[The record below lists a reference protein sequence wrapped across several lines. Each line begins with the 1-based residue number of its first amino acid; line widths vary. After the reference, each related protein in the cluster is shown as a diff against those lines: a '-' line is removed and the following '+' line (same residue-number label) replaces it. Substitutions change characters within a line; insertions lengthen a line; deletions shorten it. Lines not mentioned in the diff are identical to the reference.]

1 MTSSAARVPPVTRA
15 GLQVPAWPGRR
26 LASRRQRA
34 ELAPPAHSLRV
45 LAQLSCLWG
54 QERGALPR
62 RLPAGPSRLLEAPS
76 SPCHRTLRLRGR
88 SRRKPSRVAPRLPL
102 LPPAGANSAPP
113 ACVTRSGRVLAAC
126 HARHSMGVGGRR
138 LHHSSWARPLPRG
151 GDRRGGPWGPAPFCR
166 PVPPRTLPRRLG
178 RAHAAHRRGRAAALA
193 LGRSPECTVPH
204 TDKYLASDLFYK

>member
-1 MTSSAARVPPVTRA
+1 MTSSAARVPPVTHA

-45 LAQLSCLWG
+45 LAQLGCLWG

-88 SRRKPSRVAPRLPL
+88 SRRKPSHVAPRLPL

-126 HARHSMGVGGRR
+126 HARHSMGWGEGGCTTAPGPVRS
-138 LHHSSWARPLPRG
+138 LGEGTAG
-151 GDRRGGPWGPAPFCR
+151 TGPWGPAPFCR

-178 RAHAAHRRGRAAALA
+178 RARAAHRHGRAAALT

>member
-1 MTSSAARVPPVTRA
+1 MPPVTHA

-45 LAQLSCLWG
+45 LAQLGCLWG

-62 RLPAGPSRLLEAPS
+62 RLPSGPSRLLEAPS
-76 SPCHRTLRLRGR
+76 SPCHWTLRLRGR

-151 GDRRGGPWGPAPFCR
+151 GDRRDRALGAGS
-166 PVPPRTLPRRLG
+166 VLPPRASPDSAEETGTGSRCSQTRQGSRP
-178 RAHAAHRRGRAAALA
+178 HAGPESRVY
-193 LGRSPECTVPH
+193 RSPH
-204 TDKYLASDLFYK
+204 